1 MQVERMLLVHVS
13 RSLPRERLV
22 VCEPREAEWQGG
34 QPGMFGCGPGG
45 GMVPYEGR
53 WPERA

>member
-45 GMVPYEGR
+45 GMVRYEGR